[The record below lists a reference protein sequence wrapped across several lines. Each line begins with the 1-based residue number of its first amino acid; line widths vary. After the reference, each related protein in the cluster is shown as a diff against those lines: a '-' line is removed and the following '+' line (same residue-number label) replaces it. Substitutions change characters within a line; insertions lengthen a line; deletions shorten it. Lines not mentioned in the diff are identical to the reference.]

1 VVVVLNLKQM
11 LSRALIIS
19 LCAVFS
25 CKDEPRSIGTPPP
38 PPPSAG
44 AVAACGSGGGQIAD
58 AISAPL
64 FPRVVGAGSNASY
77 CLDPHGDEK
86 TYGEKGKLGINELC
100 STALDGGCEEY
111 KKFGVT
117 RSVIVHYVA
126 NAGLAS
132 VEVFLSR
139 FANDG
144 AYTIYTT
151 RLTGEADPLDEHS
164 SRPLALEAAGAS
176 GAMGFGKA
184 YAQRGPYFLELTYNN
199 DQETPE
205 QLKKSSEKILVQIA
219 RDVVSKLPTD
229 PDVPASAKA
238 LPTTDRIAN
247 GVMYFDRDL
256 LGIASAG
263 AGAIGYFKGAK
274 RYRVVSAVRDTPD
287 QAKDLIHLLRTKP
300 GALPVANIGD
310 EAVEVVLQPTP
321 ERAKIDWLVVRKNGN
336 VLGVGDEEFVAQDA
350 KMRLTKDE
358 KLEKVRALIK

>member
-1 VVVVLNLKQM
+1 VVVHALM
-11 LSRALIIS
+11 SRRAL
-19 LCAVFS
+19 LVVLLVVG

-38 PPPSAG
+38 PPSASS
-44 AVAACGSGGGQIAD
+44 AVAVCAGGGGQIAD
-58 AISAPL
+58 ALSAPF
-64 FPRVVGAGSNASY
+64 FPRVVGGY

-139 FANDG
+139 FAGDG

-164 SRPLALEAAGAS
+164 ARSVALDGAL

-205 QLKKSSEKILVQIA
+205 QLKKSSEVLVQIA
-219 RDVVSKLPTD
+219 REIAAKLPSE
-229 PDVPASAKA
+229 PDVPASARA
-238 LPTTDRIAN
+238 LPTVERVPN
-247 GVMYFDRDL
+247 GVMYFDKDV
-256 LGIASAG
+256 LGVASAG
-263 AGAIGYFKGAK
+263 AGAVGYYKGLK
-274 RYRVVSAVRDTPD
+274 RYRVVSVVRDTPD
-287 QAKDLIHLLRTKP
+287 QAKDFIHALRTKP
-300 GALPVANIGD
+300 GALPLSNTNLGD
-310 EAVEVVLQPTP
+310 EVVQVVLQPAP
-321 ERAKIDWLVVRKNGN
+321 ERAKIDWIVVRKGAN
-336 VLGVGDEEFVAQDA
+336 VLGVGDEEFVAQEA
-350 KMRLTKDE
+350 ALRLTKDE
-358 KLEKVRALIK
+358 KLERLRSFFKS